1 MSGLRNVREAKFF
14 HKNSHY
20 MDLKKKKPK
29 KPPKILVKIKA
40 KLSSGMNCCRTHD
53 LLTESDSPLTPGL

>member
-20 MDLKKKKPK
+20 MDLKKKNPK

-40 KLSSGMNCCRTHD
+40 KLSFRDEIAAELMIF
-53 LLTESDSPLTPGL
+53 

>member
-20 MDLKKKKPK
+20 MDFKKKNKNK
-29 KPPKILVKIKA
+29 KTPKILVKIKA
-40 KLSSGMNCCRTHD
+40 KLSFRDEIAAELMIF
-53 LLTESDSPLTPGL
+53 